1 MRWWLLLVLTISLI
15 HLQYQLWQ
23 GKDGRGDWEKLQLLI
38 QQQQQENMQLQQRN
52 ASLVAEITDLKTG
65 REALEERARVD
76 FGMIQPGEKFYQF
89 VK

>member
-1 MRWWLLLVLTISLI
+1 MRWWLLIILAIFFI

-23 GKDGRGDWEKLQLLI
+23 GKDGRADSEKLQLLI
-38 QQQQQENMQLQQRN
+38 QRQQQENTRLQQRN
-52 ASLVAEITDLKTG
+52 DSLIAEIIDLKNG
-65 REALEERARVD
+65 HEALEERARVD